1 MNFDRIKALLNLAKD
16 NTNDN
21 EAAAAFAKAAA
32 LASKMGVEIAVVE
45 AQLGQTQQREEFVDT
60 EVGMGQR
67 FPVAFKFVGLLMK
80 DAFNVNIVYS
90 GGRSS
95 GRRVTFLGRKSDVE
109 MAVYASE
116 FLLAE
121 FERRWK
127 YYKASHG
134 LDNRAKNAYLYG
146 MYEGFRDKAKQ
157 EKETQKAA
165 AVEGQ
170 TPEVREKFGLVLV
183 SEESQRQQFVGQKFP
198 NLRKGKTVRLDLNR
212 KDVISDGRAAG
223 ATISVNRPLTNR

>member
-1 MNFDRIKALLNLAKD
+1 MNYDRIKALLNLAKD

-21 EAAAAFAKAAA
+21 EAAAAFAKASA
-32 LASKMGVEIAVVE
+32 LASKMGVDIAVVE

-60 EVGMGQR
+60 KVEMGQR
-67 FPVAFKFVGLLMK
+67 FPVCFKFVAWLMR
-80 DAFNVNIVYS
+80 DAFNVDIVYS
-90 GGRSS
+90 GGRYG

-127 YYKASHG
+127 YYKKSHN

-157 EKETQKAA
+157 EKETQKVA
-165 AVEGQ
+165 AVEHES
-170 TPEVREKFGLVLV
+170 PEVREKFGLVLV
-183 SEESQRQQFVGQKFP
+183 TEEAQRKQFVGQKFP
-198 NLRKGKTVRLDLNR
+198 NLRKGKTYSLNLSR

-223 ATISVNRPLTNR
+223 ATINVNRPLTA